1 MKKKIFITENQ
12 YKRIFLK
19 EVGSNDPKPLWN
31 PHIRMWTHP
40 AYSDYEFNVPKNMI
54 YKKNSNGT
62 FSPAYP
68 YSSYEN
74 TEVRLGGSNSIS
86 KDDPDIIKKTME
98 IEDEKF
104 FKKHIKNKSDS
115 DAFRLWANDIE
126 FPDRIKKVNTVLKQ
140 NGLKG
145 SLDTKS
151 SAPYDN
157 IYMKVAFKS
166 IGRFYVID
174 LDKEVKVKQ
183 EELKIASE
191 DIKNFIEYKNY
202 SDALK
207 NWDSVSKS
215 FGWSGVKTVSSED
228 ITNIIEGKVK
238 VSSCINPS
246 YVLTKMVLLRNEMI
260 FNLISQNK
268 MSYDDANNLLVRRT
282 FDERLKNY
290 FTDIE
295 PKPPMK
301 LLDIETPSLFDD
313 SGKQYIDYTGGLGHT
328 YFRRLEL
335 AKTSQIKNE
344 KSYEKSKQNY
354 QNNLKLKAELD
365 NLGTTFKENLKD
377 YNTYDAILEKI
388 NIHNITIINQT
399 PEKLENA
406 CENPVY
412 NIKSLNVGYA
422 APGSGGSS
430 GSVNETF
437 TWKQACSK
445 NGGVFM
451 YPSQPVSEEGGT
463 KKIGFIGGKVTCCCV
478 NPKGTADVTVNG
490 LDGDYNAKIN
500 IEEWCNKSQ
509 GDVRSGLDKFAQWGA
524 DCVSDWHCI
533 ADIASIAV
541 LALGPGGILLSGI
554 IDAVSAVGYVAEQD
568 EGWELNAGLT
578 ILGSFGGVGEAFGL
592 LKQGSKFTTKLS
604 KLTTELKLV
613 SGDPILSRRILR
625 DFAKTLSPEEA
636 KQFKNFG
643 KVSTSESVISKFGKG
658 GEFTNEFNKLSKI
671 QKGVFSDMLKKESP
685 ENLEKLFKNSGNDIN
700 KMVDGYVKGTKQVIF
715 QGGLFAGMYVYSD
728 ELGLFLKD
736 IYDKYGF
743 DPLGIFDSNGNL
755 NLENE
760 KLKNI
765 DFNRIKSKKE
775 IVKYFKP
782 EGSNSE
788 FKSKFTEVSAKYS
801 EIYLLSLKKL
811 IDYKEEQDLLIKFDS
826 ILKNYVDGIGLNLEK
841 YSQCLYIGINAYN
854 KIFQSTLPNGEIKKI
869 LNEGIIT
876 INSLPKNKINNDT
889 KSAVIIT
896 NNPYI
901 DKGIT
906 IMDLLEEP
914 TEEENKNSELTPNN
928 SPNETDEGMKKLNEE
943 IKRIKSLFSEERL
956 YGNLINEQF
965 ATDTNGDG
973 NIDEPE
979 AVSFLRSKGYILKS
993 KTEDDMCLGP
1003 NTSLKSIY
1011 ENYKNENVG
1020 FELWN
1025 SKIGCAMTIYRKNKI
1040 PGNFYK
1046 LNIFE
1051 GSGGNRFALYYEV
1064 GKVNCCETEINPG
1077 NLKFNAGVENYDSS
1091 TYTWGVGLNYIK
1103 IEGFWEPSG
1112 TDFTL
1117 KDMVIV
1123 NLLKSNYNDISPKI
1137 SGGIIPTPVDIG
1149 FRSNNPAQLM
1159 ELMWMKDSTGN
1170 CIKIKDFIS
1179 QEMGGTYTTVFGL
1192 DDIINLLN

>member
-54 YKKNSNGT
+54 YKKNPNGT

-68 YSSYEN
+68 YPSPEN

-86 KDDPDIIKKTME
+86 KDDPDIIKKTMG

-115 DAFRLWANDIE
+115 DAFRLWVNDIE

-145 SLDTKS
+145 SLDAKS

-157 IYMKVAFKS
+157 IYMKVTFKS
-166 IGRFYVID
+166 IGRFYVLD
-174 LDKEVKVKQ
+174 LDK
-183 EELKIASE
+183 
-191 DIKNFIEYKNY
+191 
-202 SDALK
+202 
-207 NWDSVSKS
+207 
-215 FGWSGVKTVSSED
+215 
-228 ITNIIEGKVK
+228 K
-238 VSSCINPS
+238 VSSDKFLTPTIKENGTYQRYLESVKSWDSSYKTFGWTNKKTISSELTQDILTGKVSVSTCINPS
-246 YVLTKMVLLRNEMI
+246 YILNQMGILGAEMYKE
-260 FNLISQNK
+260 L
-268 MSYDDANNLLVRRT
+268 
-282 FDERLKNY
+282 
-290 FTDIE
+290 
-295 PKPPMK
+295 
-301 LLDIETPSLFDD
+301 
-313 SGKQYIDYTGGLGHT
+313 SGKGVDTDDIMGRVGWDTDLNQVYPTVGDGEKQYDPLDK
-328 YFRRLEL
+328 LSDENPVL
-335 AKTSQIKNE
+335 AKTIRSFQVDKKMDSFWNKVGPQF
-344 KSYEKSKQNY
+344 KSLLE
-354 QNNLKLKAELD
+354 
-365 NLGTTFKENLKD
+365 D
-377 YNTYDAILEKI
+377 YNTYKLILDQI
-388 NIHNITIINQT
+388 DVHNITIINQT
-399 PEKLENA
+399 TEKLNNA
-406 CENPVY
+406 CENPIY
-412 NIKSLNVGYA
+412 TINRDGLGSDGY
-422 APGSGGSS
+422 SGP
-430 GSVNETF
+430 VNETF

-478 NPKGTADVTVNG
+478 NPKGTVNVTVNS
-490 LDGDYNAKIN
+490 DYGDYSAKIN

-509 GDVRSGLDKFAQWGA
+509 GDVRSGLDKFAQWGG
-524 DCVSDWHCI
+524 DCANDWHCI

-554 IDAVSAVGYVAEQD
+554 IDAISAVGYVVEQD

-604 KLTTELKLV
+604 KLTKDLKLV
-613 SGDPILSRRILR
+613 SSDPILSRRILR
-625 DFAKTLSPEEA
+625 DFSKTLSPEEA

-643 KVSTSESVISKFGKG
+643 KVSTSSSVINKFGTG
-658 GEFTNEFNKLSKI
+658 GAFTNEFNKLSKL
-671 QKGVFSDMLKKESP
+671 QKGVFSDMLKKETP
-685 ENLEKLFKNSGNDIN
+685 ENLEKLFKNSGNDLN
-700 KMVDGYVKGTKQVIF
+700 KMVNGYVKGTKQVIL

-728 ELGLFLKD
+728 EIGLFLKD

-775 IVKYFKP
+775 IEKYFKP

-788 FKSKFTEVSAKYS
+788 FKSNFTEVSAKYS

-826 ILKNYVDGIGLNLEK
+826 ILKNYVDGIGLNLNK
-841 YSQCLYIGINAYN
+841 YSQCLYIGINVYN

-876 INSLPKNKINNDT
+876 INSLPKTKINNNT

-896 NNPYI
+896 NNPDI
-901 DKGIT
+901 DDDKGIT

-928 SPNETDEGMKKLNEE
+928 PPNKTDEGMKKLNEE

-973 NIDEPE
+973 KIDEPE